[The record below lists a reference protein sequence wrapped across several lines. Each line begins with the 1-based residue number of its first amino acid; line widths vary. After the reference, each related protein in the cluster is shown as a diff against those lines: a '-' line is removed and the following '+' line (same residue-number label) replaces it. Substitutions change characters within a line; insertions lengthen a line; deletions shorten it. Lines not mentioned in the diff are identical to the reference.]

1 MRDKEIFDKLKEMI
15 LLSNYVTGSKKIQ
28 SKRIRVN
35 PCPICSGNDCFDI
48 IPSGAK
54 GNTHEIFN
62 CKQCGNGG
70 SIIDLY
76 CLENNLNPKDKAD
89 ISKAINGLCKMYGID
104 NNINSQESKSKASSE
119 LLQAQKNDTRVTKQY
134 EDTRKKYDFTEVAE
148 RLHKQL
154 LDSPEGMKYFL
165 DRGLSEDTIKRF
177 KLGYEP
183 EGINEALKDY
193 PELHYYKSLAECYP
207 YFIPMFK
214 DGVCE
219 YILPRQDKS
228 ILEKKLQEGELHK
241 TDKEGNKREYP
252 KTMNLKNVPTT
263 MYNFNGAMKNDLIFI
278 CEGWCDALSI
288 ENEGY
293 KSVALNSVSGIGK
306 FINMIQEV
314 EDYQNKTYVIA
325 LDNDKSGKE
334 ARAKLKDE
342 LLKLK
347 CRVKNLYPDGEGVK
361 DINDMLLN
369 DATALNNAILDIE
382 QDILKENEKIL
393 TQNSCYSHLDSILN
407 KFISNRNKKLLSTGY
422 SKLDATLGGG
432 LYNSLYVIGGISG
445 LGKTSIVLNILEN
458 LAQEKQDVL
467 FISLEMSREELV
479 AKSLSRFTRETAP
492 KGFAPVPKELAP
504 KGFNIKDYPSQRDI
518 QNGNFDIEAPSIQEG
533 IINYTEASKHIF
545 IQEAN
550 FNYNTEKIRE
560 DISNHKRLRGKAP
573 VLVVDYLQVLPCLKD
588 YGDDKKNIDFNIT
601 ELKRISREYDI
612 PVIVISSIGRQY
624 YKKSIDF
631 EAFKSSGNIEFTADV
646 VIGLQYSFM
655 ADIGN
660 KSDSQIQEMYQ
671 EAKSQYPREVQTVI
685 LKNRNGSIGECTD
698 FIYEPKY
705 NYFKE
710 V

>member
-15 LLSNYVTGSKKIQ
+15 LLSNYVTGNKKIQ

-104 NNINSQESKSKASSE
+104 NNTNSQESKSKASSK
-119 LLQAQKNDTRVTKQY
+119 LLQAQKSDTRVTKQY

-154 LDSPEGMKYFL
+154 LDSSEGMKYFL
-165 DRGLSEDTIKRF
+165 DRGLTEDTIKRF

-183 EGINEALKDY
+183 KGINEALKDY
-193 PELHYYKSLAECYP
+193 PELHYNKDLAECYP
-207 YFIPMFK
+207 YFIPMFDNDK
-214 DGVCE
+214 CN
-219 YILPRQDKS
+219 YILPRLDNK
-228 ILEKKLQEGELHK
+228 ILENKLQDGELHK
-241 TDKEGNKREYP
+241 TDKEGKERKYP
-252 KTMNLKNVPTT
+252 KTMNLKNVSTT
-263 MYNFNGAMKNDLIFI
+263 LYNLNQAMTDDYIFI
-278 CEGWCDALSI
+278 TEGWCDALSI
-288 ENEGY
+288 ENLGY
-293 KSVALNSVSGIGK
+293 SAIALNSVSGVNS
-306 FINMIQEV
+306 FIKKIQDIK
-314 EDYQNKTYVIA
+314 DYQSKYYIIA

-334 ARAKLKDE
+334 ARADLENKLID
-342 LLKLK
+342 LK
-347 CRVKNLYPDGEGVK
+347 CKVKHLHPVGENIK
-361 DINDMLLN
+361 DINDMLLDGADSLD
-369 DATALNNAILDIE
+369 DAICNIFVSIE
-382 QDILKENEKIL
+382 QEKQELL
-393 TQNSCYSHLDSILN
+393 TRNSCFNYLQDTLN
-407 KFISNRNKKLLSTGY
+407 KFISNKDKKLLSTGY
-422 SKLDATLGGG
+422 KKLDATLGGG

-458 LAQEKQDVL
+458 LAKENNDVM
-467 FISLEMSREELV
+467 FISLEMSREELI
-479 AKSLSRFTRETAP
+479 AKSLSRFTRETVDKRFTP
-492 KGFAPVPKELAP
+492 M
-504 KGFNIKDYPSQRDI
+504 DYPSQRDI
-518 QNGNFDIEAPSIQEG
+518 QNGNFDIEAPYFQEG
-533 IINYTEASKHIF
+533 LKNYSEASKNIF
-545 IQEAN
+545 IQEVN

-560 DISNHKRLRGKAP
+560 DIINHKMLRGKAP
-573 VLVVDYLQVLPCLKD
+573 ILVVDYLQVLPCLKD

-624 YKKSIDF
+624 YKKPIDF

-660 KSDSQIQEMYQ
+660 KSDNQIQEMYQ
-671 EAKSQYPREVQTVI
+671 EAKAQYPREVQTVI

>member
-1 MRDKEIFDKLKEMI
+1 MEDKFQEVKDKV
-15 LLSNYVTGSKKIQ
+15 LLSRYLSGTFKIENGG
-28 SKRIRVN
+28 KRLRYN
-35 PCPICSGNDCFDI
+35 KCPFCGESNCADI
-48 IPSGAK
+48 IKKYNDEYFDCRKCGIK
-54 GNTHEIFN
+54 GT
-62 CKQCGNGG
+62 
-70 SIIDLY
+70 IIDIY
-76 CLENNLNPKDKAD
+76 GYENGIDAKTNEGKSQ
-89 ISKAINGLCKMYGID
+89 IINELCKACGID
-104 NNINSQESKSKASSE
+104 NNTNTQKAKQKPSTE
-119 LLQAQKNDTRVTKQY
+119 LIQAQIKTIKQH
-134 EDTRKKYDFTEVAE
+134 EDNKIKKYDFTDVVD

-154 LDSPEGMKYFL
+154 LESAEGMNYFL
-165 DRGLSEDTIKRF
+165 DRGLSEDTIKKF

-183 EGINEALKDY
+183 KGVNEALKDY
-193 PELHYYKSLAECYP
+193 PELHYYKDLAECYP

-214 DGVCE
+214 EGVCE
-219 YILPRQDKS
+219 YILPRQDIK
-228 ILEKKLQEGELHK
+228 ILEKKLQDGILYK

-263 MYNFNGAMKNDLIFI
+263 IYNFDEAMKNELVFV
-278 CEGWCDALSI
+278 CEGWCDALSL

-293 KSVALNSVSGIGK
+293 KSVALNSVAGVNK

-314 EDYQNKTYVIA
+314 KDYQSKIYVIA

-334 ARAKLKDE
+334 ARQKLQDE
-342 LLKLK
+342 LQKLK
-347 CRVKNLYPDGEGVK
+347 CRVKHLYPDGEGVK
-361 DINDMLLN
+361 DINDMLLK
-369 DATALNNAILDIE
+369 DEKSLLYSIIEIE
-382 QDILKENEKIL
+382 QEIQEENDKIL
-393 TQNSCYSHLDSILN
+393 TQNSCYSHLNSILN
-407 KFISNRNKKLLSTGY
+407 KFISNKDRKLLSTGY

-458 LAQEKQDVL
+458 LAKKEQDVL

-479 AKSLSRFTRETAP
+479 AKSLSRFTRETVTDKRLTP
-492 KGFAPVPKELAP
+492 M
-504 KGFNIKDYPSQRDI
+504 DYPSQRDI
-518 QNGNFDIEAPSIQEG
+518 QNGNFDIEAPYFQEG
-533 IINYTEASKHIF
+533 LVNYTEASKHIF
-545 IQEAN
+545 IKEAN
-550 FNYNTEKIRE
+550 FNYNTELIRE
-560 DISNHKRLRGKAP
+560 DIIKHKALRGKAP
-573 VLVVDYLQVLPCLKD
+573 VVVVDYLQVLPCLKD

-624 YKKSIDF
+624 YKKPIDF

-660 KSDSQIQEMYQ
+660 KSDNQIQEMYQ
-671 EAKSQYPREVQTVI
+671 EAKAQYPRQVQTVI
-685 LKNRNGSIGECTD
+685 LKNRNGSIGEYTD